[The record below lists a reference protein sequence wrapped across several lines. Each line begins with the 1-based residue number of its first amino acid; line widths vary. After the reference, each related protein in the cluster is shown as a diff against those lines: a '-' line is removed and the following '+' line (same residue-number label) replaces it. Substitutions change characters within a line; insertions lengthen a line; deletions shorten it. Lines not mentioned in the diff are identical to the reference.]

1 MYIYV
6 FASEDQW
13 YRQGSE
19 CLHIIFKAFMYMYIH
34 MFIQDKSSTK
44 SDRSESRGKGDK
56 KSTSKQ
62 KGKKENDHLSSE
74 KRRDQPLLLE
84 FESLFESLQVCMTL
98 CLQYIPLMTPRTS
111 SYSLNRC
118 KALKKLSLGVLHC
131 C

>member
-19 CLHIIFKAFMYMYIH
+19 CLHLIFKALYIH

-44 SDRSESRGKGDK
+44 SDCSESRGKVDK

-84 FESLFESLQVCMTL
+84 FESLFESLQVCMT
-98 CLQYIPLMTPRTS
+98 CLQYIYTTDNTENKFLFIE
-111 SYSLNRC
+111 
-118 KALKKLSLGVLHC
+118 
-131 C
+131 